1 MYQGRRIRD
10 GKDRG
15 AISPTSLKSSSATFF
30 FGGGAKN
37 LRKRWI
43 LSVEAKI
50 YIVQLTKGITKN
62 QKNQHA
68 VAFCLFACLFLFVCL
83 VFFFAWQFWKLPL
96 SGPLLKWHPHT
107 TFRPTPTPLC
117 IDAARSN
124 WFLLISHL
132 IYSPL
137 LSIWV
142 FTTGVSGN
150 NNRFAVMKSVLV
162 SAWSN

>member
-1 MYQGRRIRD
+1 LVNW
-10 GKDRG
+10 
-15 AISPTSLKSSSATFF
+15 T
-30 FGGGAKN
+30 
-37 LRKRWI
+37 
-43 LSVEAKI
+43 I
-50 YIVQLTKGITKN
+50 YI
-62 QKNQHA
+62 
-68 VAFCLFACLFLFVCL
+68 FAPTLKIHLFLK
-83 VFFFAWQFWKLPL
+83 FFAPPKKKWRR
-96 SGPLLKWHPHT
+96 PLLKLHPHT

-142 FTTGVSGN
+142 FTTGGSGN